1 MPLKSFLWFFYLS
14 YSSLLCFIFSL
25 TFPLWT
31 FKNNS
36 LNYLCSIFGASF
48 LYVLINPFTFIGFN
62 RINIIKDFINSLKNR
77 CGNNSVF
84 NNSATLH
91 KNLFKMCGLRLARSD
106 LYISLMQ
113 SINSFS
119 TNLFLKKTWQ
129 KSEAS

>member
-1 MPLKSFLWFFYLS
+1 MY
-14 YSSLLCFIFSL
+14 I
-25 TFPLWT
+25 
-31 FKNNS
+31 
-36 LNYLCSIFGASF
+36 
-48 LYVLINPFTFIGFN
+48 LINPYTFIGFN

-113 SINSFS
+113 SINSLS
-119 TNLFLKKTWQ
+119 TNLFLKKTSQ